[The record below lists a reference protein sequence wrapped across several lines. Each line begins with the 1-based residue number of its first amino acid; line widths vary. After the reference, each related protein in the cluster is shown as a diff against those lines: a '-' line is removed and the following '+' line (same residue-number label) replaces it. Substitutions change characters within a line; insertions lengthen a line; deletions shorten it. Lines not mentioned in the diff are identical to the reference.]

1 MAAKDFVNYSP
12 TSGNKNATISVTA
25 SNNTGAARS
34 TSLNITGKGITKSI
48 SITQKII
55 EVLVLQGMNPVPTN
69 PIEFPYPIKGGESLG
84 INQNLIFGG
93 QLFNF
98 NLPVQFSID
107 RTIPAGFNVQID
119 KNDTL
124 APSLSWVVMDNTPV
138 TVLISV
144 KLRNENNY
152 LGIRLILS

>member
-1 MAAKDFVNYSP
+1 MATKDFITYSP
-12 TSGNKNATISVTA
+12 TSGNKNATIDVIA

-34 TSLNITGKGITKSI
+34 TSLNISAKGITKSI

-69 PIEFPYPIKGGESLG
+69 LIEFPYPIKRGESLN

-124 APSLSWVVMDNTPV
+124 APSLSWVVMEDTSV
-138 TVLISV
+138 TILISV

-152 LGIRLILS
+152 LGIMLMLS

>member
-1 MAAKDFVNYSP
+1 MY
-12 TSGNKNATISVTA
+12 IVT
-25 SNNTGAARS
+25 
-34 TSLNITGKGITKSI
+34 
-48 SITQKII
+48 

-69 PIEFPYPIKGGESLG
+69 PIKFPYPIKRGESLY

-107 RTIPAGFNVQID
+107 KTIPAGFNVQID

-124 APSLSWVVMDNTPV
+124 APSLSWVVTENTSV
-138 TVLISV
+138 TILISV

-152 LGIRLILS
+152 LGIMLMLS

>member
-1 MAAKDFVNYSP
+1 MATKDFITYSP

-34 TSLNITGKGITKSI
+34 TSLNISAKGITKSI

-69 PIEFPYPIKGGESLG
+69 PIEFPYPIKRGESLD

-124 APSLSWVVMDNTPV
+124 APSLSWVVIEDTSV
-138 TVLISV
+138 TILISV

-152 LGIRLILS
+152 LGIRLMLS